1 MALFGFDYGAIM
13 ELHQLRTFVTV
24 AEEGHLTRAAERMF
38 VSQPAVSSH
47 IKALEAELGVT
58 LFDRTPRGMRLT
70 RDGER
75 LLGRARRIV
84 EDADL
89 FLGEAR
95 GLCGKLSGQLAF
107 GINTDSTFLRVG
119 EISARMRR
127 DYPGISLSLVNSNS
141 WDIVRDVRRGVMD
154 AGFAYGEI
162 PGEGVAA
169 DVLAEVP
176 FRVVGP
182 AAWAERIAG
191 ADWAGLAAMPWVW
204 MADNCPFLDVLGRQ
218 FSGLGC
224 KPRICVEAD
233 HEDILRAL
241 VVAGEGLTLLRED
254 EAMAGLE
261 RGQLAVWPAPPLG
274 LRLSLVWREAR
285 REEPVLHVLREVV
298 ASAWA

>member
-1 MALFGFDYGAIM
+1 M
-13 ELHQLRTFVTV
+13 ELHQLRTFVAV
-24 AEEGHLTRAAERMF
+24 AEEGHLTRAAERLF

-47 IKALEAELGVT
+47 IKALEGELGVP
-58 LFDRTPRGMRLT
+58 LFHRTPRGMTLT
-70 RDGER
+70 MEGER
-75 LLGRARRIV
+75 LLGRARRLLD
-84 EDADL
+84 DADL
-89 FLGEAR
+89 LLGEAR
-95 GLCGKLSGQLAF
+95 GMSGALSGQIAF

-141 WDIVRDVRRGVMD
+141 WDIVRDVRRGVLD

-162 PGEGVAA
+162 QGEGVLT
-169 DVLAEVP
+169 DLLAEVP

-182 AAWAERIAG
+182 AGWAQRIKT

-204 MADNCPFLDVLGRQ
+204 MADNCPFLDILERQ
-218 FSGLGC
+218 FSGLGR

-254 EAMAGLE
+254 EALAG
-261 RGQLAVWPAPPLG
+261 RDQGQLAVWPGPPLG
-274 LRLSLVWREAR
+274 LPLSLAWREAR
-285 REEPVLHVLREVV
+285 RDEPVLRALRDVV
-298 ASAWA
+298 AAAWG

>member
-1 MALFGFDYGAIM
+1 M
-13 ELHQLRTFVTV
+13 ELHQLRTFVAV
-24 AEEGHLTRAAERMF
+24 AEEGHLTRAAERLF

-47 IKALEAELGVT
+47 IKALEGDLGVA
-58 LFDRTPRGMRLT
+58 LFDRTPKGMRLT
-70 RDGER
+70 REGER
-75 LLGRARRIV
+75 LLARARRIV
-84 EDADL
+84 EDADRL
-89 FLGEAR
+89 VGEAR
-95 GLCGKLSGQLAF
+95 GLSGEVSGQLAF

-162 PGEGVAA
+162 SGEGVLA
-169 DVLAEVP
+169 DVLADVP

-182 AAWAERIAG
+182 AGWAGRIDG

-204 MADNCPFLDVLGRQ
+204 MADNCPFLDILERQ
-218 FSGLGC
+218 FSGVGR

-254 EAMAGLE
+254 EAMDGLE
-261 RGQLAVWPAPPLG
+261 RGQLAVWPGTPLG
-274 LRLSLVWREAR
+274 LPLSLVWREAR
-285 REEPVLHVLREVV
+285 REEPLLRVLRDVV
-298 ASAWA
+298 AEAWA

>member
-1 MALFGFDYGAIM
+1 M
-13 ELHQLRTFVTV
+13 ELHQLRTFLAV
-24 AEEGHLTRAAERMF
+24 AEEGHLTRAAERLF

-47 IKALEAELGVT
+47 IKALEGELGVA
-58 LFDRTPRGMRLT
+58 LFDRTPKGMRLT
-70 RDGER
+70 REGER

-95 GLCGKLSGQLAF
+95 GMSGEVSGQLAF

-119 EISARMRR
+119 AISTRMRR

-154 AGFAYGEI
+154 AGYAYGDI
-162 PGEGVAA
+162 PGEGVLAES
-169 DVLAEVP
+169 LAEVP

-182 AAWAERIAG
+182 AAWTDRIDG

-204 MADNCPFLDVLGRQ
+204 MADNCPFLDILERQFAGLGR
-218 FSGLGC
+218 

-261 RGQLAVWPAPPLG
+261 RGQLAVWPGPSLG
-274 LRLSLVWREAR
+274 LPLSLVWREAR
-285 REEPVLHVLREVV
+285 REEPALRVLRDVV
-298 ASAWA
+298 AAAWA

>member
-1 MALFGFDYGAIM
+1 M
-13 ELHQLRTFVTV
+13 ELHQLRTFVAV
-24 AEEGHLTRAAERMF
+24 AEEGHLTRAAERLF

-47 IKALEAELGVT
+47 IKALEGDLGVA
-58 LFDRTPRGMRLT
+58 LFDRTPKGMRLT
-70 RDGER
+70 REGER
-75 LLGRARRIV
+75 LLARARRIV
-84 EDADL
+84 EDADRL
-89 FLGEAR
+89 LGEAR
-95 GLCGKLSGQLAF
+95 GLSGEVSGQLAF

-162 PGEGVAA
+162 SGEGVLA

-182 AAWAERIAG
+182 AGWAGRIDG

-204 MADNCPFLDVLGRQ
+204 MADNCPFLDILERQFAGLGR
-218 FSGLGC
+218 

-241 VVAGEGLTLLRED
+241 VVAGEGLTLLREG
-254 EAMAGLE
+254 EAMDGLE
-261 RGQLAVWPAPPLG
+261 RGQLAVWPGAPLG
-274 LRLSLVWREAR
+274 LPLSLVWREAR
-285 REEPVLHVLREVV
+285 REEPLLRVLRDVV
-298 ASAWA
+298 ADAWA